1 MSLIDGRSPSADW
14 VAKDMEAMLREC
26 DALILSKDELTRRL
40 QESIETLQREM
51 AKAAEEREQAA
62 LQRQK
67 AREWLDDFQATVR
80 EGATLRASLRPQE
93 SVQLRLVQSLLEPPA
108 EPSAHAAP
116 VRVEGSRSI
125 AAMQVI
131 SSDPRRAWSASDVAQ
146 LLESGTPG
154 AVRRTRC
161 LLEHLQRLS
170 VLQKV
175 HSSDGKRAYYR
186 LAVSWEAA

>member
-51 AKAAEEREQAA
+51 AKTAEEREQAA
-62 LQRQK
+62 LQREK
-67 AREWLDDFQATVR
+67 AREWLDGFQATVR
-80 EGATLRASLRPQE
+80 KGATLRASLRPQE
-93 SVQLRLVQSLLEPPA
+93 SVQLRLVQPSPEPPG
-108 EPSAHAAP
+108 EPSTQAAP

-125 AAMQVI
+125 AAMRVI
-131 SSDPRRAWSASDVAQ
+131 SSDARRAWSASDVAQ
-146 LLESGTPG
+146 LLESNTPR

-186 LAVSWEAA
+186 LAASWEAA